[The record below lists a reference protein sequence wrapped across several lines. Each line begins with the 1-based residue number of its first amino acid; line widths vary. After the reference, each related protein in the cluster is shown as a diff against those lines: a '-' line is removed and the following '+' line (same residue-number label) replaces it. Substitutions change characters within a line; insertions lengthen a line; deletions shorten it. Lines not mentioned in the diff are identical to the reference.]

1 MTSQEDPEPI
11 RANNAGMSG
20 TCKGL
25 GAEEQSSYSPT
36 WAILP
41 TCKGT
46 MMLKTQKGLCTYFFF
61 FFLSFYHFLGL
72 LSWHMEVPRL
82 GVESE
87 L

>member
-25 GAEEQSSYSPT
+25 GAEAQSSYSPT

-46 MMLKTQKGLCTYFFF
+46 MMLRNHCTYFFF

-72 LSWHMEVPRL
+72 LSWHMEVPKL